1 MATQR
6 QLLVL
11 LMTTLMLGTGFAG
24 CLGGDDGGG
33 DTGTDPNNGGDG
45 NENTP
50 PADTDGDGIYDVID
64 QCANTPVGTVVDWS
78 GCPEAADTG
87 RWRD

>member
-1 MATQR
+1 MAISLNERDRSRLHTPTHPLRGCGSDVMATQR

-33 DTGTDPNNGGDG
+33 DTTTNPDNGGDG
-45 NENTP
+45 TE
-50 PADTDGDGIYDVID
+50 I
-64 QCANTPVGTVVDWS
+64 TPVSYTHLTLPTILLV
-78 GCPEAADTG
+78 
-87 RWRD
+87 

>member
-33 DTGTDPNNGGDG
+33 DTTTNPDNGGGDG
-45 NENTP
+45 TGDP
-50 PADTDGDGIYDVID
+50 TFADSDGDGKSDIID
-64 QCANTPVGTVVDWS
+64 QCPDTPPGT
-78 GCPEAADTG
+78 
-87 RWRD
+87 

>member
-33 DTGTDPNNGGDG
+33 DTGTNPDNGSDG

-50 PADTDGDGIYDVID
+50 SADTDGDGIID
-64 QCANTPVGTVVDWS
+64 SLDHC
-78 GCPEAADTG
+78 ADTPAVCPHNDQG
-87 RWRD
+87 SR